1 MTLKVTHGHHEM
13 HVVLLEILESDLIK
27 TLLGIQGP
35 LPFFFTSISI
45 LGCPIARKRRLEE
58 AEVEQEQ
65 DTERPTSKRKTH
77 PLKLALDEGFS
88 AESDAS
94 SEAEGEGERD
104 KEEVVRT
111 KTDQEVERKTAVN
124 ENKEEMTEEA
134 TQDGCINTQVVRTH
148 KEEEER
154 KNKVAYQ
161 KENTFTDDEGRICA

>member
-1 MTLKVTHGHHEM
+1 MTAITTLIG
-13 HVVLLEILESDLIK
+13 LL
-27 TLLGIQGP
+27 
-35 LPFFFTSISI
+35 FFFTSISI

-65 DTERPTSKRKTH
+65 DTARPTSKRKTH

-94 SEAEGEGERD
+94 SETEGEGERD
-104 KEEVVRT
+104 EEEVGRT

-124 ENKEEMTEEA
+124 ENKEEMKEES

-161 KENTFTDDEGRICA
+161 KEENTFTVDEGRICVLFFFLHGVVVSLLQTITI